1 MVPPSSRPSVARVAL
16 LLGTLVALTVIG
28 SSAVAVALP
37 AVRDDLGLETSGSA
51 WVLAT
56 FSLTFAI
63 STAVFGRLADLAGLR
78 RPLRIGVVLFAAG
91 SLVAASAN
99 SFSMLIAGRLLQGC
113 GAGAVPVLGIGVL
126 VARFDGEQRA
136 RALGGLT
143 AVVSIVSGSGPLIG
157 GAIAETLG
165 WRAVLALPVLALL
178 LMEPVARLAPTHAT
192 HVGRLDVRGALL
204 VGALVTGVVLVLQ
217 SPATGAGPVVLV
229 AALTVAFVASV
240 LLVRHTRRAPEG
252 FLPRAVIRS
261 RALLLGSAAGL
272 TLLGS
277 YLAMLFAAPQL
288 LSDGQGW
295 SPLRIGLALLPAAL
309 AGAVASRIVS
319 VAADRVGRFRMA
331 AWLGLVSA
339 AGLLLAAAGS
349 AQPLLLVTGFGLCVC
364 GFAGGQVALVD
375 AIPRLVDDSVRGV
388 ALGVFNLLFFL
399 GGAVGTAATGGLAGP
414 LTLPGALAVLAIL
427 PLAGSAAGWR
437 ASRLSQPYAAP
448 EPTVATARP

>member
-1 MVPPSSRPSVARVAL
+1 MTSQSRPSVTRVAL
-16 LLGTLVALTVIG
+16 LLGTLVALTVVG

-37 AVRDDLGLETSGSA
+37 SVRDDLGLETSGSA
-51 WVLAT
+51 WILAA

-78 RPLRIGVVLFAAG
+78 KPLRIGVVLFAAG
-91 SLVAASAN
+91 SLVAALAP
-99 SFSMLIAGRLLQGC
+99 SFPVLIVGRLLQGS
-113 GAGAVPVLGIGVL
+113 GAGAVPVLSVGVL
-126 VARFDGEQRA
+126 VARFEGEHRA

-157 GAIAETLG
+157 GAIAQTLG
-165 WRAVLALPVLALL
+165 WRLVLALPVLALL
-178 LMEPVARLAPTHAT
+178 LMEPVARLAPTEAT

-204 VGALVTGVVLVLQ
+204 VGAVVTGVVLILQ
-217 SPATGAGPVVLV
+217 SPATGAGPAVLIAALAV
-229 AALTVAFVASV
+229 AAVAGV
-240 LLVRHTRRAPEG
+240 LLARHTRREPEG
-252 FLPRAVIRS
+252 FLPQAVIRS

-288 LSDGQGW
+288 LTDNQGW

-309 AGAVASRIVS
+309 AGAVASRVVS
-319 VAADRVGRFRMA
+319 VVADRIGRFRLA
-331 AWLGLVSA
+331 AFLALASA

-349 AQPLLLVTGFGLCVC
+349 AQPFLLIFGFGLCVC

-375 AIPRLVDDSVRGV
+375 AIPRLVDGSVRGV

-414 LTLPGALAVLAIL
+414 LTLPGALAVLAVL
-427 PLAGSAAGWR
+427 PLAGAGAAWQ
-437 ASRLSQPYAAP
+437 ASRLSQPFAVTV
-448 EPTVATARP
+448 PTSATARP